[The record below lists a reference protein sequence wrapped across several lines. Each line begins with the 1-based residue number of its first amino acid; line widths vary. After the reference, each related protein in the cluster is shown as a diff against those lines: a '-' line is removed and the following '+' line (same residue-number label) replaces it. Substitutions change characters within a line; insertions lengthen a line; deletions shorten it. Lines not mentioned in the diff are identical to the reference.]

1 MRYGVRELDASN
13 RQAVLRLWQDS
24 LSPET
29 DFVRKLAWFY
39 EEAPAGPG
47 TVLVLYDEL
56 GAAIGATGIGRRQG
70 YLEGEPCVLALNAD
84 FAIAHGHRTVL
95 PALALQRESRRRSR
109 VTFSLSYGLP
119 NEAAV
124 GVFDRIGYHRLDQ
137 EVCRFARI
145 LHHEKYVRRLLNV
158 RPASA
163 SVGRLLD
170 WLMGLGRGP
179 RLASVRL
186 SHQLEW
192 QSVADSRFDRLS
204 LGAAA
209 RFPVFGDRSAR
220 FLNWRFRDKP
230 GRPFDL
236 VTLRRP
242 GSQELVAYAVIEQK
256 NGVAAVHDL
265 LAAEDRDA
273 SALLELSASALA
285 RRGCDSMWF
294 TFLGPRRM
302 VDLLKGAGFHP
313 RESRPLVAD
322 TSESSAWGSSL
333 VRDAENWYIT
343 DADVDTDT

>member
-1 MRYGVRELDASN
+1 MHYGVRELDASN
-13 RQAVLRLWQDS
+13 RQAVLRLWQDN

-29 DFVRKLAWFY
+29 DFARKFAWFY
-39 EEAPAGPG
+39 EEGPAGPG

-56 GAAIGATGIGRRQG
+56 GEAVGATGLGRRHG
-70 YLEGEPCVLALNAD
+70 YVRSEPCVLALNAD
-84 FAIAHGHRTVL
+84 FAIARGHRTVL

-109 VTFSLSYGLP
+109 MTFPLSYGFP

-124 GVFDRIGYHRLDQ
+124 GVFERIGYHRLDQ
-137 EVCRFARI
+137 VCRFARI
-145 LHHEKYVRRLLNV
+145 LHHEKYVRRLLDV
-158 RPASA
+158 QAASA

-170 WLMGLGRGP
+170 WLMGLGRAP
-179 RLASVRL
+179 RLVSVRL

-192 QSVADSRFDRLS
+192 QSVADQRFDRLS
-204 LGAAA
+204 LGATA

-265 LAAEDRDA
+265 LAADDRDA

-302 VDLLKGAGFHP
+302 VELLKSVGFHP

-322 TSESSAWGSSL
+322 TSESWAWGSSL
-333 VRDAENWYIT
+333 VHDAENWYIT